1 MSLWRRDEERT
12 GTVFWSVE
20 VLRDHLMD
28 LRPGGDLLPPGLV
41 IFDDAE
47 CLSDP
52 EIGPIVEELLL
63 RLPRDIPLLVLMAPA
78 PNAREIQSW
87 LEVARDRPCRLL
99 EREGLTLPPVP
110 TVLGSHGELLPLLDR
125 KRVAN
130 KAKQLFKSSR
140 PQRANSKSFVHKT
153 LHLLRMQGFTPALVF
168 LSCARDC
175 DMAVQACPSAHRSR
189 RTDVLNTP
197 QVATVLKQYPFLH
210 EHPQLS
216 QVLANRVAS
225 FSTLQH
231 SAWRTL
237 IEALLA
243 VGYLDCL
250 FATPREAQEMVTRVR
265 ALVLTT
271 SQTPEEEATRPFYK
285 DDMDRIARLTV
296 RRGAEPGCLI
306 VAHTENV
313 DIVHIKDLL
322 VSPPEPITSQ
332 FQCNASAVL
341 GLTACGPFEPLV
353 ALHKTLAAYQH
364 HAPDGSRLE
373 EVLDGLWA
381 ELPGAA
387 CPSPWA
393 VMALKDLR
401 LELELQI
408 TQATAARDHVRR
420 SWSKHLAREHVR
432 TLEWMLSRLP
442 CERCSHQR
450 RCHRRHQGLR
460 KLWALMDEYHEL
472 HRQLEGSTAVL
483 MQEFQYYRHCLQAL
497 GLISEDLELTRAGMI
512 GLGVG
517 ITAPQLLA
525 LCVERGVVPLHDPYL
540 AAPVVGGFVNC
551 PEQDRPRRVEE
562 FLSQDLVDTYQC
574 INELVLSLK
583 EQMLRWGIVSE
594 GPVLTQAE
602 AVMAWNLGGEADS
615 IAAKAGISVDA
626 MVRLID
632 GTSYLLERL
641 RALDGA

>member
-1 MSLWRRDEERT
+1 MTLWRRDEERT

-28 LRPGGDLLPPGLV
+28 LRPGGNLSPPDLV
-41 IFDDAE
+41 ILDDAE
-47 CLSDP
+47 CLGDP
-52 EIGPIVEELLL
+52 ETGPIVEELLL
-63 RLPRDIPLLVLMAPA
+63 RLPSDVPVLVLMAPA

-87 LEVARDRPCRLL
+87 LEVVRDRPCRLL

-110 TVLGSHGELLPLLDR
+110 ALLGSNGELLPLLDR

-130 KAKQLFKSSR
+130 KAKQLLKSSR
-140 PQRANSKSFVHKT
+140 PQKADSKSFVRNT
-153 LHLLRMQGFTPALVF
+153 LHLLRTQGFMPALVF
-168 LSCARDC
+168 LSCIQEC
-175 DMAVQACPSAHRSR
+175 GMAVEACPSANKSR
-189 RTDVLNTP
+189 KTDSLSTL

-231 SAWRTL
+231 PAWRTL

-243 VGYLDCL
+243 EGYLDCV
-250 FATPREAQEMVTRVR
+250 FATPGEAQEIVTRVR

-271 SQTPEEEATRPFYK
+271 SQTPEEEATRPLYK
-285 DDMDRIARLTV
+285 DEMDRIARLTV

-306 VAHTENV
+306 VTHTENV

-322 VSPPEPITSQ
+322 VSPPDPITSQ

-341 GLTACGPFEPLV
+341 GLTARDPFEPLV
-353 ALHKTLAAYQH
+353 ALRKTLTAYQH
-364 HAPDGSRLE
+364 HGADGSRLE

-381 ELPGAA
+381 ELPEAA

-401 LELELQI
+401 LELELRI

-420 SWSKHLAREHVR
+420 SWSKHLARERFR

-442 CERCSHQR
+442 CERCTHQR
-450 RCHRRHQGLR
+450 RCHRRHQGPR
-460 KLWALMDEYHEL
+460 KLWALMGEYYEL
-472 HRQLEGSTAVL
+472 HRQLEGNAAVL
-483 MQEFQYYRHCLQAL
+483 TQEFQYYRDCLQAL
-497 GLISEDLELTRAGMI
+497 GLIDEDLELTRAGMI
-512 GLGVG
+512 ALGVG
-517 ITAPQLLA
+517 IAAPQLLA
-525 LCVERGVVPLHDPYL
+525 LCVERGVLPLHDPYL

-551 PEQDRPRRVEE
+551 PEQNRPQQVDE
-562 FLSQDLVDTYQC
+562 FLSQDLVDTYQH
-574 INELVLSLK
+574 ITELVLSLK
-583 EQMLRWGIVSE
+583 EQMLRWGIVTV

-602 AVMAWNLGGEADS
+602 AVMAWNLGGEVDS
-615 IAAKAGISVDA
+615 IAAKTGISVDA
-626 MVRLID
+626 MIRLID
-632 GTSYLLERL
+632 EMNYFLERL
-641 RALDGA
+641 RAL